1 MINSKA
7 KPLKKMSNS
16 QEGEPRAR
24 PTVQYR
30 EVDADEAG
38 QRLDNFLLARLKGV
52 PRTRIYRLLRKGEV
66 RVNKGRAAPSYRIQA
81 GDMIRIPPIRM
92 AGPAASGAA
101 AAAARTRLTARV
113 IFEDE
118 RLLVLDKPSG
128 MAVHGGSGLSFGVI
142 EALRAERPDC
152 RYLELAHRLDR
163 ETSGC
168 LMIAKRR
175 SYLRALHGLL
185 RKSDVDKRYLTLL
198 RGQWHLGTKV
208 IEDRVKTHHR
218 RGGERHVTVANAGK
232 KASSRFS
239 PVEIYR
245 AASLVE
251 VSLFTGRTHQIRVQA
266 AAAGHPVAGDD
277 RYGDEAFNA
286 VMRSLGLRRMFLHAH
301 SLAYEDPV
309 SGNWRS
315 FSAPLPDELRDVVN
329 AIESSNA

>member
-1 MINSKA
+1 MSKI
-7 KPLKKMSNS
+7 P
-16 QEGEPRAR
+16 GEDKSAR
-24 PTVQYR
+24 PRVQYR

-38 QRLDNFLLARLKGV
+38 QRLDNFLIARLKGV

-81 GDMIRIPPIRM
+81 GDVIRIPPIRV
-92 AGPAASGAA
+92 AGPAASNVA
-101 AAAARTRLTARV
+101 AAAARTRLAARV
-113 IFEDE
+113 IFEND

-152 RYLELAHRLDR
+152 RYLELVHRLDR

-168 LMIAKRR
+168 LMIAKKR

-185 RKSDVDKRYLTLL
+185 RAGNVDKRYLTLL

-208 IEDRVKTHHR
+208 IEDRVRTHHR
-218 RGGERHVTVANAGK
+218 RGGERYVTVAEDGK
-232 KASSRFS
+232 AASSQFS
-239 PVEIYR
+239 PVDIFR
-245 AASLVE
+245 NASLVE

-266 AAAGHPVAGDD
+266 AAAGHPVAGDE
-277 RYGDEAFNA
+277 RYGDEEFNRA
-286 VMRSLGLRRMFLHAH
+286 MRSLGLRRMFLHAH

-309 SGNWRS
+309 TGDWRS
-315 FSAPLPDELRDVVN
+315 FSAPLPDDLRVVVDAVGTAN
-329 AIESSNA
+329 A